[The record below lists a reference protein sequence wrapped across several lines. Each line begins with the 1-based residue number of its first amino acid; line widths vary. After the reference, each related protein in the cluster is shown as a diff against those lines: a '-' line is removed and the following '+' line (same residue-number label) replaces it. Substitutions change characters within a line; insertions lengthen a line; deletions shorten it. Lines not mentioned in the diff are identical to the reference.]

1 MNNNASAVSL
11 RKRKNS
17 DVSED
22 ISPTPSKAIKLEN
35 SDNVEERT
43 DNNHAE
49 ATVTPSVKSER
60 SAADVEEF
68 DVQSHI
74 SELYRFIISERALG
88 RAPMKI
94 QRLINMDSASRNFYA
109 SSIRDWIDQD
119 HGDFLERYSHK
130 PDSRINFKATRKYLA
145 DIGRLSRMSRGASLA
160 FELALYLCEH
170 SYLAPDNGKIPRTS
184 RAVCGPCDSLVH
196 KLCLR
201 MKDEYPNFEPEEHLS
216 RVNDQR
222 KHFEADDDD
231 LIPHLLRTRDL
242 LVSWVE
248 GPSAA
253 QAIYDSTKELILTD
267 YNHIVEK
274 LQSAVARNHSSSS
287 RSSNVP
293 GHLVPSV
300 EKSLPQVK
308 RLLSMAGAKGLA
320 FDLLLFAGRHSYV
333 ERKKDLLGRKV
344 TENFDQAA
352 DNLLVQISNAIRE
365 EDPTFRPVDA
375 MEMLIEEIEATGH
388 NGYFPESYKLF
399 SSWMPEVGKS
409 HARKDYDELH
419 AKIKQ
424 AHAAVERRLEIFVKD
439 GSRPTVDLLGRK
451 MVGFVDDVN
460 KLSTKLG
467 GLLPAIEIA
476 IFLGEC
482 SYTKMEALGPL
493 YGWDN
498 NSSFRCK
505 RDFDSLGDDC
515 LKELL
520 QRVSAA
526 HYSLDKDYYG
536 RLKES
541 VDYLRG
547 YGITTYFPLSFEL
560 LRQLS

>member
-1 MNNNASAVSL
+1 MDNASANSL

-17 DVSED
+17 NVSED

-35 SDNVEERT
+35 SDDVEERA

-49 ATVTPSVKSER
+49 ATVTSSVKSER
-60 SAADVEEF
+60 STAEVEEF
-68 DVQSHI
+68 DMQSHI

-109 SSIRDWIDQD
+109 SSIRDWIDQE
-119 HGDFLERYSHK
+119 HGNFLEQYSQQ
-130 PDSRINFKATRKYLA
+130 PDSRINFKGTRKYLA
-145 DIGRLSRMSRGASLA
+145 DIGRLSRMSRGLSLS

-170 SYLAPDNGKIPRTS
+170 SYLAPENDKIPRPNRGDCS
-184 RAVCGPCDSLVH
+184 PCDSLLH

-201 MKDEYPNFEPEEHLS
+201 MRDEYPNFEPEIHLS
-216 RVNDQR
+216 RINDQR
-222 KHFEADDDD
+222 KHFEADDDG
-231 LIPHLLRTRDL
+231 LVQHLLRTGDL

-274 LQSAVARNHSSSS
+274 LQSAVAKNHSSSA
-287 RSSNVP
+287 RNSNVP

-308 RLLSMAGAKGLA
+308 RLLSMAGGKGLA

-333 ERKKDLLGRKV
+333 ERKKDPLGRRV

-352 DNLLVQISNAIRE
+352 DNLLVQISNTIRE
-365 EDPTFRPVDA
+365 EDPTFRPADA
-375 MEMLIEEIEATGH
+375 MEMLIEEIETTGYI
-388 NGYFPESYKLF
+388 GYFPQSYKLF

-409 HARKDYDELH
+409 HARKDYDDLH
-419 AKIKQ
+419 AKIKS
-424 AHAAVERRLEIFVKD
+424 AHAAVERRLGIFVKD

-451 MVGFVDDVN
+451 MVEFLDDIN
-460 KLSTKLG
+460 KLSMKLG
-467 GLLPAIEIA
+467 GLFPAIEIA
-476 IFLGEC
+476 LFLGEC
-482 SYTKMEALGPL
+482 SYTKMEGLGPL
-493 YGWDN
+493 YGWDSK
-498 NSSFRCK
+498 SSFRCK
-505 RDFDSLGDDC
+505 RDFDPRGDDC

-520 QRVSAA
+520 QRVIDANL
-526 HYSLDKDYYG
+526 SLDMDYYG
-536 RLKES
+536 RLKKS
-541 VDYLRG
+541 VDYLRP

-560 LRQLS
+560 LRRLS

>member
-1 MNNNASAVSL
+1 MNNAPANLL

-17 DVSED
+17 EVSED
-22 ISPTPSKAIKLEN
+22 TSTQNKAIKLEN
-35 SDNVEERT
+35 SDDVEERV
-43 DNNHAE
+43 DDNHAE

-60 SAADVEEF
+60 STAEVEEF
-68 DVQSHI
+68 DMQSHI

-88 RAPMKI
+88 RAPVNI
-94 QRLINMDSASRNFYA
+94 QKLINIDSASRNFYA
-109 SSIRDWIDQD
+109 SSIRDWIDQE
-119 HGDFLERYSHK
+119 HNDFLERYRLK
-130 PDSRINFKATRKYLA
+130 PDSRTNFKGTRKYLA
-145 DIGRLSRMSRGASLA
+145 DIGRLSRMSRGLSLA

-184 RAVCGPCDSLVH
+184 RVSCGACDSLVH

-201 MKDEYPNFEPEEHLS
+201 MKKEYPNFEPKVHLS
-216 RVNDQR
+216 RINDQR
-222 KHFEADDDD
+222 KHFEVDDDG
-231 LIPHLLRTRDL
+231 LIPHLLRTGDL

-274 LQSAVARNHSSSS
+274 LQSAVARNHSSSA
-287 RSSNVP
+287 RNSNVP

-308 RLLSMAGAKGLA
+308 RLLSMAGGKGLA

-333 ERKKDLLGRKV
+333 ECKKDPLGRKV
-344 TENFDQAA
+344 TESFDQAA
-352 DNLLVQISNAIRE
+352 DNLLVQISNAIKE

-375 MEMLIEEIEATGH
+375 MEMLIEEIETTGH
-388 NGYFPESYKLF
+388 IGYFPQSYKLF
-399 SSWMPEVGKS
+399 SSWMPEVGNS
-409 HARKDYDELH
+409 HARKDYDDLH
-419 AKIKQ
+419 AKIKN

-451 MVGFVDDVN
+451 MLGFIDDIN
-460 KLSTKLG
+460 KLSMKLG

-476 IFLGEC
+476 LFLGEC
-482 SYTKMEALGPL
+482 SYTKIEGLGPL
-493 YGWDN
+493 YGWDSK
-498 NSSFRCK
+498 SSFRCK
-505 RDFDSLGDDC
+505 RDFDTLGDNC

-520 QRVSAA
+520 QRVRDANLT
-526 HYSLDKDYYG
+526 LDKDYYG

-541 VDYLRG
+541 VDYLRP